1 MRLTLENYGN
11 QSTLGYPG
19 LVKLTNGK
27 VSCTQLTR
35 ATMKGDGAH
44 YQEDFLQQLVENTP
58 VVLPVK
64 DFLPATISLFSLGR
78 EIEIVVG
85 GQMRYIDN
93 LLVTNEGRLVL
104 VETKLWRN
112 PESAREVIAQTLEYG
127 MALSAISILELEKG
141 AQVAPRANYQ

>member
-1 MRLTLENYGN
+1 
-11 QSTLGYPG
+11 
-19 LVKLTNGK
+19 
-27 VSCTQLTR
+27 
-35 ATMKGDGAH
+35 MKGDGAH

-93 LLVTNEGRLVL
+93 LLVTKEGRLVL